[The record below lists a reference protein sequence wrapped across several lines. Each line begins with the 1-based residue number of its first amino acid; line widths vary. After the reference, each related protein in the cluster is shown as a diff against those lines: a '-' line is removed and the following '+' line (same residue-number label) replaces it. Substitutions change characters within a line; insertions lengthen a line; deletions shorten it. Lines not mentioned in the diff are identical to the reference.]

1 MNQFSY
7 DYDYIV
13 SDVYNPNDIIIEH
26 HELFGI
32 YQYECGKSFV
42 DICRDMG
49 LDKNNTTNISY

>member
-1 MNQFSY
+1 MDQFSY
-7 DYDYIV
+7 DYDYTLQ
-13 SDVYNPNDIIIEH
+13 DAYNINDIIIEH
-26 HELFGI
+26 TGYFGV